1 MDEPDKKNNLPRL
14 LIGQSENQDHLRLLS
29 GKLGLAK
36 RTDFGKTE
44 EECLSK
50 AGDSIT
56 KWLIFHAQQTAE
68 DTTTHEGKH
77 QPIRLFLID
86 VQMNGSIKAIEN
98 VKECYKKVNL
108 AINGTQIIEP
118 RYVMLTEFSTAELVS
133 TGQRLGVYQIVS
145 KPITLEMLRS
155 LF

>member
-1 MDEPDKKNNLPRL
+1 
-14 LIGQSENQDHLRLLS
+14 
-29 GKLGLAK
+29 
-36 RTDFGKTE
+36 
-44 EECLSK
+44 
-50 AGDSIT
+50 
-56 KWLIFHAQQTAE
+56 
-68 DTTTHEGKH
+68 
-77 QPIRLFLID
+77 
-86 VQMNGSIKAIEN
+86 MNGSIKAIEN